1 MSIKTCTRC
10 ILSEA
15 DYPEITFDD
24 KGVCSICATYDTI
37 AAREL
42 RHGNEGTV
50 AINPMLREITTWG
63 KGKAYDCIIGVSG
76 GVDSTY
82 LVYKAKEWCLRP
94 LIVHVDN
101 GWNTELAVSN
111 IKEIISKL
119 GFDLYTYVI
128 DWEEMRDLQLAF
140 FRASV
145 VDMDLPTD
153 NAYVAA
159 VFKVA
164 RERKIKYVL
173 SGHNVVTEGWLPP
186 NFTHFKYDI
195 INMKAIHKQ
204 FGTIPLRTFPML
216 GVLKGWYLFNVVGIK
231 VYSPLNFLEYNK
243 KEVKRL
249 IQSELGWRDYGGKHF
264 ENIFTRFYQGY
275 ILCKK
280 FGVDKRK
287 SHLSTLICSGQLSRE
302 AALEEIEKSPY
313 PSQELFEKD
322 REFFIK
328 KLGITTD
335 EFERLM
341 AQPAK
346 SHLDYSSVMHWYKR
360 LRPFGRVVKK
370 LFGKSGKS

>member
-1 MSIKTCTRC
+1 MAIITCCRC
-10 ILSEA
+10 ILSDS
-15 DYPEITFDD
+15 DYPEIKFNSQ
-24 KGVCSICATYDTI
+24 GVCSICSIYDEI
-37 AAREL
+37 AAKEIKTGSNGDASISKML
-42 RHGNEGTV
+42 
-50 AINPMLREITTWG
+50 INIKTWG
-63 KGKAYDCIIGVSG
+63 KGKEYDCLIGVSG

-82 LVYKAKEWCLRP
+82 LVYKDKEWGLKP

-111 IKEIISKL
+111 IKGIISKL

-195 INMKAIHKQ
+195 INMKAIHKR
-204 FGTIPLRTFPML
+204 FGSIPLRTFPML
-216 GVLKGWYLFNVVGIK
+216 GVLKGWYLFNVAGIK
-231 VYSPLNFLEYNK
+231 VYTPLNYIEYNK
-243 KEVKRL
+243 KKVKQL

-328 KLGITTD
+328 KLGITSD

-341 AQPAK
+341 AEPVK
-346 SHLDYSSVMHWYKR
+346 SHLDYPSIMHWYKR
-360 LRPFGRVVKK
+360 LRPLGRAVKK
-370 LFGKSGKS
+370 LLGKSGKT

>member
-1 MSIKTCTRC
+1 LTINTCTRC
-10 ILSEA
+10 VLSEA
-15 DYPEITFDD
+15 DYSEITFDN

-42 RHGNEGTV
+42 KYGKEGTA
-50 AINPMLREITTWG
+50 AITSMLQEITKWG

-82 LVYKAKEWCLRP
+82 LVYKAKEWGLRP

-164 RERKIKYVL
+164 RERRIKYVL

-195 INMKAIHKQ
+195 INMKAIHKR
-204 FGTIPLRTFPML
+204 FGSIPLRTFPML
-216 GVLKGWYLFNVVGIK
+216 GVLKGWYLFNLVGIK
-231 VYSPLNFLEYNK
+231 VISPLNYLIYNK
-243 KEVKRL
+243 KDVKQL

-328 KLGITTD
+328 KLGITSD

-341 AQPAK
+341 AEPVK
-346 SHLDYSSVMHWYKR
+346 SHLDYPSIMHWYKR
-360 LRPFGRVVKK
+360 LRPLGRAVKK
-370 LFGKSGKS
+370 LLGKSGKT

>member
-1 MSIKTCTRC
+1 VSNKSCNRC
-10 ILSEA
+10 ILSKT
-15 DYPEITFDD
+15 DYPEITFDEQ
-24 KGVCSICATYDTI
+24 GICSICATYDEI

-42 RHGNEGTV
+42 KQGEEGK
-50 AINPMLREITTWG
+50 AALNSMLQEITSWG
-63 KGKAYDCIIGVSG
+63 KGKEYDCIIGVSG

-82 LVYKAKEWCLRP
+82 LIYKAKEWGLRP
-94 LIVHVDN
+94 FVVHVDN

-111 IKEIISKL
+111 IKGIISKL

-128 DWEEMRDLQLAF
+128 NWEEMRDLQLAF

-164 RERKIKYVL
+164 REHKIKYIL

-195 INMKAIHKQ
+195 INMKAIHKR
-204 FGTIPLRTFPML
+204 FGAVPLRSFPML
-216 GVLKGWYLFNVVGIK
+216 GVLKGWYLFKVTGIK
-231 VYSPLNFLEYNK
+231 VFSPLNYIEYNK
-243 KEVKRL
+243 TEVKKL

-302 AALEEIEKSPY
+302 AALEEIEKNPY
-313 PSQELFEKD
+313 PSEELFERD

-328 KLGITTD
+328 KLGISVD
-335 EFERLM
+335 DFERLM
-341 AQPAK
+341 AEPLK
-346 SHLDYSSVMHWYKR
+346 SHLDYPSIMHWFKR
-360 LRPFGRVVKK
+360 LRPLGRILKRLNK
-370 LFGKSGKS
+370 AARS

>member
-1 MSIKTCTRC
+1 MENNTCSRC
-10 ILSEA
+10 ILSDT
-15 DYPEITFDD
+15 DYPDIKFNSL
-24 KGVCSICATYDTI
+24 GVCSICQVYDEI
-37 AAREL
+37 AAKEIKT
-42 RHGNEGTV
+42 GVNGD
-50 AINPMLREITTWG
+50 ASISKMLDDIKTWG
-63 KGKAYDCIIGVSG
+63 KGKEYDCLIGVSG

-82 LVYKAKEWCLRP
+82 LVCKAKEWGLRP

-111 IKEIISKL
+111 IKGIISKL
-119 GFDLYTYVI
+119 GFDLYTFVI

-195 INMKAIHKQ
+195 INMKAIHKR

-231 VYSPLNFLEYNK
+231 VYSPLNYIEYNK
-243 KEVKRL
+243 KEVKQL

-302 AALEEIEKSPY
+302 AALQEIEKSAY

-328 KLGITTD
+328 KLGITAA

-341 AQPAK
+341 AEPAK
-346 SHLDYSSVMHWYKR
+346 SHLDYPSFMHWYKR
-360 LRPFGRVVKK
+360 LRPLGRIVKK
-370 LFGKSGKS
+370 LLGKQRQS

>member
-1 MSIKTCTRC
+1 VSIKTCHRC

-15 DYPEITFDD
+15 DYAEITFDD

-50 AINPMLREITTWG
+50 AINSMLREITTWG
-63 KGKAYDCIIGVSG
+63 KGKEYDCIIGVSG

-82 LVYKAKEWCLRP
+82 LVYKAKEWGLRP

-216 GVLKGWYLFNVVGIK
+216 GVLKGWYLFNVAGIK

-249 IQSELGWRDYGGKHF
+249 IQTELGWRDYGGKHF

-302 AALEEIEKSPY
+302 TALEEIEKSPY

-328 KLGITTD
+328 KLGITID

-346 SHLDYSSVMHWYKR
+346 SHLDYPSVMHWYKR

-370 LFGKSGKS
+370 LFGKSGKG

>member
-1 MSIKTCTRC
+1 MLEKIK
-10 ILSEA
+10 
-15 DYPEITFDD
+15 
-24 KGVCSICATYDTI
+24 
-37 AAREL
+37 
-42 RHGNEGTV
+42 
-50 AINPMLREITTWG
+50 TWG
-63 KGKAYDCIIGVSG
+63 KGKKYDCIVGVSG

-82 LVYKAKEWCLRP
+82 LVYKAKEWNLRP
-94 LIVHVDN
+94 LVVHVDN

-111 IKEIISKL
+111 IKGIISKL
-119 GFDLYTYVI
+119 GFDLFTYVI

-164 RERKIKYVL
+164 REHKIKYIL

-204 FGTIPLRTFPML
+204 FGSIPLRTFPML
-216 GVLKGWYLFNVVGIK
+216 GVLSGWYLFNVVGIK
-231 VYSPLNFLEYNK
+231 VFSPLNFIEYNK
-243 KEVKRL
+243 KEVKNL

-302 AALEEIEKSPY
+302 AALEEIEKNPY

-328 KLGITTD
+328 KLGISVD

-341 AQPAK
+341 AEPVK
-346 SHLDYSSVMHWYKR
+346 SHLAYPSIMHWYKR

-370 LFGKSGKS
+370 LLNK